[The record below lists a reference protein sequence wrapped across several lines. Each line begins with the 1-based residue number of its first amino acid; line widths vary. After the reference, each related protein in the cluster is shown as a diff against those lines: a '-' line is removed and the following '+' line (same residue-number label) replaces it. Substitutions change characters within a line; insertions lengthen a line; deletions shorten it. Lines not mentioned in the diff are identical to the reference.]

1 TRVDQF
7 FAAVEA
13 FSDWWKKAEGDP
25 AVFPLGDTTTRA
37 YVTLKTV
44 QTKIED
50 YFARCR
56 LAAFDPRA
64 LVAVNRQEAEY
75 LALAAKDLTIT
86 AAEIAGFP
94 LTRIEANKPL
104 PLKEG
109 LNPAWADAVA
119 RFHAEVVKPLLGEK
133 SALQESEWAT
143 LTARFATYQD

>member
-56 LAAFDPRA
+56 LAAFDSRA
-64 LVAVNRQEAEY
+64 LVAVNRQETEY
-75 LALAAKDLTIT
+75 LALAAKDLTIS
-86 AAEIAGFP
+86 AAEIASFP
-94 LTRIEANKPL
+94 LARVEPNKPL
-104 PLKEG
+104 PLADG
-109 LNPAWADAVA
+109 VNPAWAAA
-119 RFHAEVVKPLLGEK
+119 MAKFRAEVIAPPLG
-133 SALQESEWAT
+133 
-143 LTARFATYQD
+143 D